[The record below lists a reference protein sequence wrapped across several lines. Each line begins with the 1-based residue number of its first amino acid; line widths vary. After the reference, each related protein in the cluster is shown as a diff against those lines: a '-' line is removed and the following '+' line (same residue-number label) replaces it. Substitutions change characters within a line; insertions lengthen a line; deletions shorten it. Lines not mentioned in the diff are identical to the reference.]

1 MNIQAR
7 KYKLMEWIMNLNDVK
22 ILDELFKISET
33 SNWEVNLSEH
43 ELETIQRGLKDLHEG
58 RITSDGLV
66 MQKYEKYL

>member
-43 ELETIQRGLKDLHEG
+43 ELETIQRGLKDFHEG
-58 RITSDGLV
+58 RIISHDLL